1 MKIKLV
7 VLLLLLS
14 SQFIYSQGFKGGII
28 VGFVA
33 SQVDGDAYA
42 GYHKVG
48 FQGGVYTR
56 YKFNEKWSL
65 YNELK
70 FIQKG
75 SSQTNKDDP
84 YSDFKI
90 KLNYIDLPFI
100 LNYQYNKKFI
110 FGAGLSYGVL
120 MSAEVQDGAGIV
132 DQNHLPYLNYD
143 ANLIIQIK
151 YVLNEHLWLDLKG
164 AYSVIYITDVSPRQ
178 FNNLISF
185 TLGYEF

>member
-1 MKIKLV
+1 MKIKLI

-14 SQFIYSQGFKGGII
+14 SQLIYSQGFKGGLIGGL
-28 VGFVA
+28 VV

-42 GYHKVG
+42 GYHKIG
-48 FQGGVYTR
+48 IQGGIYSR
-56 YKFNEKWSL
+56 YIFNKSWSL

-75 SSQTNKDDP
+75 SNQTNKDDP

-90 KLNYIDLPFI
+90 KLNYIGLPFI
-100 LNYQYNKKFI
+100 LNYQYNDKFI
-110 FGAGLSYGVL
+110 FGAGLSYGIL

-132 DQNHLPYLNYD
+132 DQEHLSYHNYD

-151 YVLNEHLWLDLKG
+151 YTLNEHLWIDVKG
-164 AYSVIYITDVSPRQ
+164 SYSIIYITDEAPRQ

-185 TLGYEF
+185 SLGYEF

>member
-1 MKIKLV
+1 MKIKLI

-14 SQFIYSQGFKGGII
+14 SQFIFSQGFKGGII
-28 VGFVA
+28 AGVVV

-48 FQGGVYTR
+48 FQGGIYTR
-56 YKFNEKWSL
+56 YKFSESWSL
-65 YNELK
+65 YSELK

-84 YSDFKI
+84 YSNFKI
-90 KLNYIDLPFI
+90 KLSYIDLPFI
-100 LNYQYNKKFI
+100 LNYQYNKKI
-110 FGAGLSYGVL
+110 VFGAGLSYGAL

-132 DQNHLPYLNYD
+132 DRKQLFYHNYD
-143 ANLIIQIK
+143 VNFIAQVK
-151 YVLNEHLWLDLKG
+151 YILNEHLWLDLKG
-164 AYSVIYITDVSPRQ
+164 AYSIIYITDVSPRQ